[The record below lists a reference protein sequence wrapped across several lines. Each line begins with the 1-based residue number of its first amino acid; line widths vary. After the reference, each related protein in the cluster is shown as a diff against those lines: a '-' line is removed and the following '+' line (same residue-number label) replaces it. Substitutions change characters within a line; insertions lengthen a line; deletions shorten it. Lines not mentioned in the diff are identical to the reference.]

1 MIKALIC
8 LSLVTLA
15 GAFSAT
21 KPPIKHIQTT
31 DLVSV
36 RQVWF
41 ISMVMEHTHGMWA
54 AACVLRC
61 AAGGVVMIE
70 WQNA

>member
-1 MIKALIC
+1 MFKALIC
-8 LSLVTLA
+8 LSLVALA

-21 KPPIKHIQTT
+21 KPPTKHIQTM

-36 RQVWF
+36 RRVWF
-41 ISMVMEHTHGMWA
+41 ISMDGKQKNGMWA

-61 AAGGVVMIE
+61 AAGGGS
-70 WQNA
+70 

>member
-1 MIKALIC
+1 MFKALIC

-15 GAFSAT
+15 GAFSA
-21 KPPIKHIQTT
+21 KPPTKHIQTT

-41 ISMVMEHTHGMWA
+41 ISMVMEHKNGMWA

-61 AAGGVVMIE
+61 AAGGIVMVE